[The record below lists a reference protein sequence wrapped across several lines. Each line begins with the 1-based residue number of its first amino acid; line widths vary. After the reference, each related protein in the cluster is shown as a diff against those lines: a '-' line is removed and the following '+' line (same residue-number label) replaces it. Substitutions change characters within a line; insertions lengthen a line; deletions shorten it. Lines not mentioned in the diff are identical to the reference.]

1 LPADLA
7 SRFLRGRIRIS
18 YSAPG
23 TLALEPVDEFPD
35 AETVLAEIMERTRRQ
50 ELPQEQHG
58 HDHEEDDQ

>member
-1 LPADLA
+1 
-7 SRFLRGRIRIS
+7 LRGRIRIS